1 MVAKF
6 TTPIGKAYY
15 TYAFKPDTQFKE
27 EGEFGVK
34 LRLGGEEA
42 IDIQKRVDDWLNA
55 SHEKAKSENPASLF
69 ASSMLPTRK

>member
-42 IDIQKRVDDWLNA
+42 IDIQNVW
-55 SHEKAKSENPASLF
+55 
-69 ASSMLPTRK
+69 MIG

>member
-55 SHEKAKSENPASLF
+55 SHEKASRKTLRSLF
-69 ASSMLPTRK
+69 ASSMLPIRK